1 MFRDVQ
7 SQGMGW
13 KHRSVYIE
21 TVFVKDNEAGDS
33 DPLVSVVIFEWSDE
47 NLIGRSVSDDPEVC
61 LPSVDADEV
70 PALTHT
76 LIGKRDHLRPG

>member
-1 MFRDVQ
+1 MYSRKAWGGSIDP
-7 SQGMGW
+7 
-13 KHRSVYIE
+13 YIE
-21 TVFVKDNEAGDS
+21 TVFVKDSEAGDS

>member
-1 MFRDVQ
+1 MYSRKAWGGSIDP
-7 SQGMGW
+7 
-13 KHRSVYIE
+13 YIE

-61 LPSVDADEV
+61 LPSVDEMKF
-70 PALTHT
+70 PRLHIP
-76 LIGKRDHLRPG
+76 L